1 MRANL
6 AVAGLAVVAAVATS
20 PCLAASASTNPP
32 ATVTRPG
39 PAAVAQATGPSQAE
53 PGLVLRA
60 ARGHHA
66 VSETIGAAPRADRVA
81 AAGASPDW
89 SVKTGV
95 SVRVGKNNCG
105 GFKGEVEWGADSG
118 ANATWMTVYG
128 DLWSNCDAYTA
139 STVYL
144 YFKWSNAGSDHND
157 MIGSVNAGTVGI
169 DTDQSHPYD
178 DLLAAKPEAIDT
190 CLKWNTG
197 WGCGPA
203 QNL

>member
-1 MRANL
+1 MAQ
-6 AVAGLAVVAAVATS
+6 A
-20 PCLAASASTNPP
+20 
-32 ATVTRPG
+32 PG
-39 PAAVAQATGPSQAE
+39 PSLAE
-53 PGLVLRA
+53 HGLVLRA
-60 ARGHHA
+60 AHGHHA
-66 VSETIGAAPRADRVA
+66 VSETIGARPRSAQVA

-118 ANATWMTVYG
+118 PNATWMTVYG
-128 DLWSNCDAYTA
+128 DLWSNCNAYTA

-157 MIGSVNAGTVGI
+157 MIGSVIAGTVGI

-178 DLLAAKPEAIDT
+178 DLVAAKPEAIDT
-190 CLKWNTG
+190 CLSGIRAGGVARPRNSE
-197 WGCGPA
+197 
-203 QNL
+203 